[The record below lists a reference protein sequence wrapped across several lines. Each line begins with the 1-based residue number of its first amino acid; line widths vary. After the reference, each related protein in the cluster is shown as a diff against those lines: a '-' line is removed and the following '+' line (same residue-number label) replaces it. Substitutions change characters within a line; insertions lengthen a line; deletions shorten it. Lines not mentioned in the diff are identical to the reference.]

1 MHKAADFEPKPS
13 SKVLL
18 ARSHYNATEGAD
30 TDDTRGPMVS
40 LCLVLVG
47 DDLFLNSSRPAPLQ
61 TATHHGKK
69 LETELVVQQDVLGAE
84 QIFLKN

>member
-1 MHKAADFEPKPS
+1 
-13 SKVLL
+13 
-18 ARSHYNATEGAD
+18 
-30 TDDTRGPMVS
+30 MVS